1 MDKEFWNSLSSKE
14 KTKAIRYFLEA
25 NGLIDFDYDEA
36 KFDYERLTEKLG
48 DKSWTYFCNLKN
60 PLIELKEIDP
70 VLSYMV
76 YSLLYTAYDYV
87 LPNGEIKSNTIPIL
101 GFNVEAI
108 HFDKSSLMNFSD
120 SEKQVLSEAMN
131 ILKSKGIRIV
141 NE

>member
-1 MDKEFWNSLSSKE
+1 MDKEFWNSLSSEE
-14 KTKAIRYFLEA
+14 KTKAIRHFLEK
-25 NGLIDFDYDEA
+25 NGLIDFDYDKA
-36 KFDYERLTEKLG
+36 KSHYEQITKQFG

-60 PLIELKEIDP
+60 PVIELKELDP

-87 LPNGEIKSNTIPIL
+87 LPNGETKTDTIPIL